1 MKRTLYVS
9 DMDGTLLNSASQ
21 VSARTETILNNV
33 ISEGGLFTV
42 ATARTPA
49 TVVRLMQGL
58 ETTLPYI
65 VLAGAAM
72 WDNSRRQYTNVRPL
86 LPATVRCLLE
96 IYHHHAVHPFVY
108 RRHGNVIEVFHRP
121 SLSEDEQAFIAPRV
135 HTPFKRLVTTD
146 ELPESTDE
154 TMLVYSMGSYAAL
167 QCIADEIRQY
177 APPCTVAFYHD
188 IFDHSQGILEIY
200 APQTSKAE
208 AIRQLAMQC
217 RAERVVVFGDN
228 LNDIPMMK
236 VADYSLAVSN
246 AFDEVKAVA
255 DEVLPNNNDEDA
267 VAEWIL
273 REWQPTTARHL

>member
-86 LPATVRCLLE
+86 SPATVRCLLE

-273 REWQPTTARHL
+273 REWQPIIARHL

>member
-1 MKRTLYVS
+1 MRTLYVS
-9 DMDGTLLNSASQ
+9 DMDGTLLNSSSQ
-21 VSARTETILNNV
+21 VSARTETILNKV
-33 ISEGGLFTV
+33 IREGGLFTV

-86 LPATVRCLLE
+86 SPATVSRLLE
-96 IYHHHAVHPFVY
+96 IYRHHAVHPFVY
-108 RRHGNVIEVFHRP
+108 RRHDNVIEVFHRP
-121 SLSEDEQAFIAPRV
+121 SLSADEQAFIAPRV
-135 HTPFKRLVTTD
+135 HTPFKRLVTTT
-146 ELPESTDE
+146 ELPESTDD

-167 QCIADEIRQY
+167 EGIADDIRQY

-208 AIRQLAMQC
+208 AIRQLAEQC
-217 RAERVVVFGDN
+217 QAERVVVFGDN

-273 REWQPTTARHL
+273 RDWQSTTARHL

>member
-1 MKRTLYVS
+1 MRTLYVS
-9 DMDGTLLNSASQ
+9 DMDGTLLNSSSQ
-21 VSARTETILNNV
+21 VSARTETILNKV
-33 ISEGGLFTV
+33 IREGGLFTV

-86 LPATVRCLLE
+86 SPATVSRLLE
-96 IYHHHAVHPFVY
+96 IYRHHAVHPFVY
-108 RRHGNVIEVFHRP
+108 RRHDNVIEVFHRP
-121 SLSEDEQAFIAPRV
+121 SLSADEQAFIAPRV
-135 HTPFKRLVTTD
+135 HTPFKRLVTTT
-146 ELPESTDE
+146 ELPESTDD

-167 QCIADEIRQY
+167 EGIADEIRQY

-188 IFDHSQGILEIY
+188 IFDHSQGILEFY

-208 AIRQLAMQC
+208 AIRQLAEQC
-217 RAERVVVFGDN
+217 QAERVVVFGDN

-273 REWQPTTARHL
+273 RDWQSTTARHL